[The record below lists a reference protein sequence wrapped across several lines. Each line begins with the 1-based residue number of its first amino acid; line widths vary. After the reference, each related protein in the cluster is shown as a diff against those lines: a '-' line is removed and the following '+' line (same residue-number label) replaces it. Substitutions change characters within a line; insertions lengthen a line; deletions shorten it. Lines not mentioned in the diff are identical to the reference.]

1 MAVNHDQKLGEALR
15 KMENGM
21 PEHVRHRI
29 DETLSSLPE
38 RNKKW
43 KKSSMIASGIVASLA
58 ILLGTGFTNSTMAQ
72 VLQNIPFV
80 ESVFKIAGDSTLK
93 TTVEKGLAEKVNKSA
108 ADKGITVTV
117 SEAIYDGTRISVGYV
132 VQSATVLDENVNPS
146 IDFNIDGKRIG
157 NYGVGASS
165 ERYDDHLVLGV
176 MHIDVS
182 DPLPGEFDLGVNIK
196 KLGESEGEWNVQ
208 FPVREI
214 SSENKV
220 ILPIEKKS
228 SGDITVILEKVTF
241 APTSTEVVYKLKQ
254 PSDREMELSFE
265 LFGSN
270 GESVE
275 PLSMF
280 RKDDTFKVSYEP
292 FHTIP
297 ETITF
302 QPKSRHDRKADQIL
316 EKLEITIGVN

>member
-1 MAVNHDQKLGEALR
+1 MAGNHDRKLGEALR

-21 PEHVRHRI
+21 PDQVRHRI

-38 RNKKW
+38 RKNKW
-43 KKSSMIASGIVASLA
+43 KKPSMIASGIVASLA

-72 VLQNIPFV
+72 VLQSIPFV
-80 ESVFKIAGDSTLK
+80 DSVFKLAGDNTLK

-108 ADKGITVTV
+108 TDKGMTVTV
-117 SEAIYDGTRISVGYV
+117 NEAIYDGTRISVGYV
-132 VQSATVLDENVNPS
+132 VQSDTILDENMNPS
-146 IDFNIDGKRIG
+146 IDFKVDGKRIG
-157 NYGVGASS
+157 NYGVGGSS
-165 ERYDDHLVLGV
+165 ERYDDHMALGV

-182 DPLPGEFDLGVNIK
+182 DSLPSEFDLGVNIK
-196 KLGESEGEWNVQ
+196 KLGKSEGEWNIQ
-208 FPVREI
+208 FPVKEI

-254 PSDREMELSFE
+254 PSDREMELSFA
-265 LFGSN
+265 LLGSN
-270 GESVE
+270 GEQVE
-275 PLSMF
+275 PLSLF
-280 RKDDTFKVSYEP
+280 KKDDTFKVSYEP
-292 FHTIP
+292 FNNVP
-297 ETITF
+297 EKITF
-302 QPKSRHDRKADQIL
+302 RPQSRHDRETDQIL